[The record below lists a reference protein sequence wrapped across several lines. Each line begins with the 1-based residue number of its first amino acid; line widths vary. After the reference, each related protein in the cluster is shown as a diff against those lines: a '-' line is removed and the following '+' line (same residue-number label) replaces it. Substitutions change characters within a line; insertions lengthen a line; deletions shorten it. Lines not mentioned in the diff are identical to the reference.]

1 MIYLPFWKENKD
13 ISVSMSKSL
22 VMAKHVGIKSQSNYY
37 YANPQKFS
45 FYGTRQPKG
54 DVDAASPSSC
64 VCLESSHEEFF
75 VAISTIDFSNHN
87 APDFF

>member
-1 MIYLPFWKENKD
+1 MQIPL
-13 ISVSMSKSL
+13 
-22 VMAKHVGIKSQSNYY
+22 QSSGFTGH
-37 YANPQKFS
+37 ANQ
-45 FYGTRQPKG
+45 KG

-87 APDFF
+87 APDFLTKINDFYIFKIEFLSKNIW